1 MSIEISNLDFSY
13 GTKQVLRNLN
23 LSINP
28 AETLTILGPNGS
40 GKTTFLSLVAGL
52 LAPSGGSI
60 VYDGKP
66 FKAMSLRKMAQLV
79 GYVPQILMPA
89 FDYSVLDYVVTG
101 CAPQIGSLGRPRQ
114 KHYDTALEAIQLLG
128 IEHLTEKSY
137 RQISGGERQ
146 QVSIARV
153 LAQSP
158 TYILM
163 DEPTSHLDYGNQ
175 IRVLKTIKQL
185 KEKGFGV
192 VFTTHNPDQALLI
205 EGKTAI
211 IDRQGNLVFGDS
223 SEMID
228 EEYLSELFGTQ
239 MRIARIEK
247 KGRKVCYAASLN
259 NEETEEA
266 ERVEEAELAEEA
278 EMAEEAERVEEVE
291 LVEEMGADI

>member
-1 MSIEISNLDFSY
+1 MSIEIRNLDFSF
-13 GTKQVLRNLN
+13 GAKTVLHDLS

-28 AETLTILGPNGS
+28 AETLTILGPNGA

-52 LAPSGGSI
+52 LVPGAGSI
-60 VYDGKP
+60 VYDGKSH
-66 FKAMSLRKMAQLV
+66 KALGLRRMALLV

-89 FDYSVLDYVVTG
+89 FDYSVIDYVVTG
-101 CAPQIGSLGRPRQ
+101 CAPQIGSLGRPGQ
-114 KHYDTALEAIQLLG
+114 KHYDTALEAIRLLG
-128 IEHLTEKSY
+128 IEHLAEKSY

-175 IRVLKTIKQL
+175 ICVLKTIKQL

-205 EGKTAI
+205 GGKTAV
-211 IDRQGNLVFGDS
+211 IDRQGSLVFGDS
-223 SEMID
+223 DQMID
-228 EEYLSELFGTQ
+228 EKYLSRLYGTQ

-247 KGRKVCYAASLN
+247 QGRKVCYAASLDDEDN
-259 NEETEEA
+259 
-266 ERVEEAELAEEA
+266 AEEG
-278 EMAEEAERVEEVE
+278 VD
-291 LVEEMGADI
+291 L